1 VVVEEE
7 LKMEMDNLEDQ
18 VAVAVVEE
26 LLLSEELV
34 LEILVQLQEQI
45 IKSHHLMDGVMM
57 EVVTQE
63 EVHSVVA
70 AAAALVQ

>member
-1 VVVEEE
+1 
-7 LKMEMDNLEDQ
+7 
-18 VAVAVVEE
+18 VEE

-34 LEILVQLQEQI
+34 LEILVQLQKQI